1 MHLSNRMQE
10 KLWNTLTTAPVFKK
24 GLLPSSPHSS
34 QATGLYWQYVA
45 PAPIADPPILK
56 SLDALQA
63 AFPGDRVDL
72 KTTASQYTLQSLSDL
87 TGYITTQAYLPFR
100 APLAKPATD
109 TAEDEVRREIK
120 ALKGLVLN
128 R

>member
-1 MHLSNRMQE
+1 
-10 KLWNTLTTAPVFKK
+10 
-24 GLLPSSPHSS
+24 
-34 QATGLYWQYVA
+34 
-45 PAPIADPPILK
+45 LK
-56 SLDALQA
+56 SLDALKA
-63 AFPGDRVDL
+63 AFAGDRMDS

-87 TGYITTQAYLPFR
+87 TGYITTQVYLPFR
-100 APLAKPATD
+100 AVGPSIAKPAD